1 VISLGKTPFPARLDV
16 TNPSQPRPIAQ
27 DQPLSPEDLE
37 GVYRA
42 HWRRLHAIA
51 RRMVGPVEADAVI
64 QEVFVALLREETR
77 ARFLGGDLGA
87 WLAEFTRRK
96 ALQQLQRFRRDGRE
110 APGEAGEVESRSPE
124 EDLAARDLVRRFLA
138 GHVPEPQRRFF
149 ELRFL
154 ERRTQV
160 EIAGLLAIPRST
172 LEGWEHRLSRALRAF
187 VVEES

>member
-1 VISLGKTPFPARLDV
+1 MIAARLAV
-16 TNPSQPRPIAQ
+16 THPLPRRPTPE
-27 DQPLSPEDLE
+27 DQPLSLADLE
-37 GVYRA
+37 RVYRA
-42 HWRRLHAIA
+42 HWRRLHGIA

-96 ALQQLQRFRRDGRE
+96 ALQQLQRVRRDGRPAPTRELE
-110 APGEAGEVESRSPE
+110 AEEPSPE
-124 EDLAARDLVRRFLA
+124 ADLAARELVSRFQTA
-138 GHVPEPQRRFF
+138 HVPEPQRRFF

-160 EIAGLLAIPRST
+160 EVAALLNIPRST

-187 VVEES
+187 VVEAS